1 MAFKSKKEIYYDRP
15 LLSEKELDFILYAV
29 ELFPVDNDTE
39 VLLKDA
45 SIDKLHKSKRRINM
59 LKLSK

>member
-1 MAFKSKKEIYYDRP
+1 MAFISKKEIYCDRP
-15 LLSEKELDFILYAV
+15 LLNENELDFILYAV

-39 VLLKDA
+39 MLLKDA
-45 SIDKLHKSKRRINM
+45 SIDKLHKSKHRINM